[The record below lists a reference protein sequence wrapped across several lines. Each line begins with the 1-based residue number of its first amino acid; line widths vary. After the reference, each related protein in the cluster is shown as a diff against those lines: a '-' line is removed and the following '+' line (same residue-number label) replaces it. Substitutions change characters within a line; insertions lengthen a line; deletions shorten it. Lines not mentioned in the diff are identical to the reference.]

1 MPAQL
6 KAATHVRIY
15 VLALVCFALQIFLAP
30 NIMLGAGQINFALIF
45 VGLVSFTHSRKA
57 AIISGFLGGIVFEL
71 LGASVIGIMPCL
83 LSIVGYVLASD
94 VRARIQEDPLF
105 SFIVFGVCSF
115 AVSCLHFIVLLILGT
130 QPSILEALVFRM
142 LPVFVLTTFAFIP
155 FVVVLQRMSA
165 PKTSMSLKHGQKKA
179 RHSYLLRR

>member
-15 VLALVCFALQIFLAP
+15 MVALICFALQIFLAP
-30 NIMLGAGQINFALIF
+30 NLMLGAGQINFALIF
-45 VGLVSFTHSRKA
+45 VGLVSFTHSRKV
-57 AIISGFLGGIVFEL
+57 AIISGFVSGLVFEL
-71 LGASVIGIMPCL
+71 LGSGPLGIMPLL

-105 SFIVFGVCSF
+105 SLVIFGVCSF
-115 AVSCLHFIVLLILGT
+115 VVSMLHFIVLLILGT
-130 QPSILEALVFRM
+130 QPSLLEALVFRM
-142 LPVFVLTTFAFIP
+142 LPVFVLTTLAFIP
-155 FVVVLQRMSA
+155 FVVVLRRMSSPSVSSA
-165 PKTSMSLKHGQKKA
+165 IKHTQKKA